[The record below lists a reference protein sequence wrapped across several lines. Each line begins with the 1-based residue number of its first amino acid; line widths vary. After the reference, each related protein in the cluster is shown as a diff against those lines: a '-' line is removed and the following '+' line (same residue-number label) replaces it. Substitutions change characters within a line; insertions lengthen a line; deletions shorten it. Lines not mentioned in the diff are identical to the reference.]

1 MPLIPATVVSDDKKA
16 LKNVYINNINRFLF
30 GHLRFNSLQNKF
42 DLLWEQIKGLIY
54 IFMIFGSNLNDTL
67 KVSS

>member
-30 GHLRFNSLQNKF
+30 GHLRFNSLQNK
-42 DLLWEQIKGLIY
+42 ENK
-54 IFMIFGSNLNDTL
+54 S
-67 KVSS
+67 KA